1 MRSRLKESFLL
12 KIAALALLA
21 AAVVLLTVRSIYR
34 ARREKKSA

>member
-1 MRSRLKESFLL
+1 MKNKCVRLLT
-12 KIAALALLA
+12 